1 MDELVKRLM
10 ETAGIGE
17 DVAKKVVGTV
27 SDFMKEKLP
36 GGVGDQMAGF
46 LSGGMDQV
54 GNLAEKASDMAK
66 NFSDILGGGG
76 SGGGAGGAKK

>member
-10 ETAGIGE
+10 ETADVGE
-17 DVAKKVVGTV
+17 DVAKKVVATV

-46 LSGGMDQV
+46 LSGGLGQV
-54 GNLAEKASDMAK
+54 GGLADKASDIAK
-66 NFSDILGGGG
+66 NFSDILGG
-76 SGGGAGGAKK
+76 KK